1 MAHVALPSRPQDN
14 RLFAA
19 LPPAEAARLL
29 PVLEPVTWALRD
41 VLYAP
46 DEAPEFLY
54 FPTTAMVSLIHT
66 LTDGITAE
74 MGVVGRE
81 GVVGVALFMG
91 GGSTASEALVQI
103 AGQGFRL
110 PAVYVGGEFRRGGV
124 FQEVLLRYAQA
135 LLTQIGQT
143 AVCNMRHTIT
153 QRMCRWLLLAL
164 DRVPGDEVRMTQEF
178 LAQMLAV
185 RRPSVTEVARRMQT
199 AGLIRCGRGYI
210 TIVNR
215 REVEARVCE
224 CYATVEKEFTRLL
237 GEA

>member
-1 MAHVALPSRPQDN
+1 MARISSPSRPHDN

-46 DEAPEFLY
+46 DEAPAFLY

-66 LTDGITAE
+66 LSDGVTVE

-91 GGSTASEALVQI
+91 GGSTASEALVQV

-110 PAVYVGGEFRRGGV
+110 PAVYVGGEFHRGGV
-124 FQEVLLRYAQA
+124 FQQVLLCYAQA

-153 QRMCRWLLLAL
+153 QRMCRWLLLTL

-185 RRPSVTEVARRMQT
+185 RRPSVTDVARRMQI
-199 AGLIRCGRGYI
+199 AGIIRCGRGYI
-210 TIVNR
+210 TIVDR
-215 REVEARVCE
+215 PGVEARVCE

-237 GEA
+237 G

>member
-1 MAHVALPSRPQDN
+1 MARVALPSHPHDN

-66 LTDGITAE
+66 LSDGVTAE
-74 MGVVGRE
+74 
-81 GVVGVALFMG
+81 MG
-91 GGSTASEALVQI
+91 GGSTSSEALVQI

-110 PAVYVGGEFRRGGV
+110 PAVYVGGEFHRGEG
-124 FQEVLLRYAQA
+124 FQQVLLRYAQA

-153 QRMCRWLLLAL
+153 QRMCRWLLLTL
-164 DRVPGDEVRMTQEF
+164 DRVPGDEVQMTQEF

-185 RRPSVTEVARRMQT
+185 RRPSVTAIAQRMQA
-199 AGLIRCGRGYI
+199 AGLIRCSRGYI
-210 TIVNR
+210 TIIDR
-215 REVEARVCE
+215 PGVEARVCE

-237 GEA
+237 GEV

>member
-1 MAHVALPSRPQDN
+1 MAPVSRPSRPQDN

-41 VLYAP
+41 GLYMQN
-46 DEAPEFLY
+46 EAPEFLY

-66 LTDGITAE
+66 LSDGVTAE

-81 GVVGVALFMG
+81 GVVGVTLFMG

-135 LLTQIGQT
+135 LLAQIGQT

-153 QRMCRWLLLAL
+153 QRMCRWLLMTL
-164 DRVPGDEVRMTQEF
+164 DRVPGDEVRMTHEF

-185 RRPSVTEVARRMQT
+185 RRPSVTEVARRMHT
-199 AGLIRCGRGYI
+199 AGVIRNGRGSI
-210 TIVNR
+210 TVVDR
-215 REVEARVCE
+215 MAVEARVCE